1 MFSMIEP
8 LVITHFLNHCNFPNP
23 NGLGKWE
30 NEISVPQCGEE
41 TGVSVG
47 MQRELGSLRLRQDPN
62 KIQERRH
69 SGPPD
74 NCSQL
79 FLLLFIWATVISE
92 VLARFQTL
100 Y

>member
-8 LVITHFLNHCNFPNP
+8 SVITHFLNHCYFPNP

-30 NEISVPQCGEE
+30 NEISVPQCGEDR
-41 TGVSVG
+41 GVSVG
-47 MQRELGSLRLRQDPN
+47 MQRGLGSLRLRQDPSKN
-62 KIQERRH
+62 QEEWH

-74 NCSQL
+74 NCSNL
-79 FLLLFIWATVISE
+79 FLPPFIWATVIFK